1 LISLKFLHVGC
12 AALTIASFLLRSF
25 WMVVESPL
33 LYHRLTRILP
43 HLVDTVLFFTGVA
56 MIYLAYG
63 VAFQTQAWLLAKLG
77 AIAVYIIL
85 GMIALG
91 RGRSRRTRV
100 AAMYSAFMVLAY
112 IVLVAKTRSPIPYL
126 A

>member
-1 LISLKFLHVGC
+1 
-12 AALTIASFLLRSF
+12 
-25 WMVVESPL
+25 MVVESPL
-33 LYHRLTRILP
+33 LHHRLTRILP

-63 VAFQTQAWLLAKLG
+63 AAFHAQAWLLAKLG
-77 AIAVYIIL
+77 AIAAYIIL

-91 RGRSRRTRV
+91 RGRSRRARV
-100 AAMYSAFMVLAY
+100 AAMYSAFVVLAY